1 MRLVR
6 YEKRSQRQS
15 KVPFG
20 RSMEDLRYTSRVEHS
35 PKVAFFM
42 GYGDQPPVAVSG
54 GNFGYEDRRGFLGRG
69 VSRRPRREGN
79 NAGQSCN
86 CNQQESESFHRD
98 ASFQNAYAPDCT
110 HNFPRE
116 RSGGTR
122 HPRRFRW
129 AERVTLH

>member
-79 NAGQSCN
+79 NATPPSQMRMLPIALTTLP
-86 CNQQESESFHRD
+86 ESETGSRM
-98 ASFQNAYAPDCT
+98 
-110 HNFPRE
+110 E
-116 RSGGTR
+116 
-122 HPRRFRW
+122 
-129 AERVTLH
+129 V